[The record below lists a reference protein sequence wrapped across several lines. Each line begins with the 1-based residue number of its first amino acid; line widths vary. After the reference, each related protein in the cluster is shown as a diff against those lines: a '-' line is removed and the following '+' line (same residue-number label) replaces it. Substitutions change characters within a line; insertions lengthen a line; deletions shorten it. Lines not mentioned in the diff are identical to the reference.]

1 MKARWEV
8 RRLSKAE
15 SLYLSRQASDTA
27 FPAVTAAVLFVLYK
41 YRHWHKVD
49 CVKLYRDIIAFLSTP
64 ALLHGKSLDNEQ
76 VEKYI
81 EDSLGIDFDDLRK
94 AVKIE

>member
-27 FPAVTAAVLFVLYK
+27 FPAVTAAVLFVLYR
-41 YRHWHKVD
+41 YRHWHKAD
-49 CVKLYRDIIAFLSTP
+49 CVKLYEDVC
-64 ALLHGKSLDNEQ
+64 ALLSMPPTTSGSLDDEQ
-76 VEKYI
+76 VCSYLEKQ
-81 EDSLGIDFDDLRK
+81 LGIDFDKIRK